1 MGESAELTG
10 GSPTQDNRHPP
21 APLSRKGVW
30 TIAVLVA
37 YFILVTAVI
46 AYERGI
52 MIQLVNR
59 LQQVHETDERLVAL
73 NMAVSRTVLSVNENY
88 FNPSTA
94 EAFKVLTLEV
104 EAILPGVRRLAPS
117 YPILRDD
124 IEALTQS
131 LNDFSNEGTRAAIA
145 DLRTTMHHL
154 VINLDTITTD
164 AHTQK
169 QETLERYQTTFNRV
183 TLEWSA
189 FGIVF
194 IAILSGVILFFF
206 RALTRDIERIHHRA
220 VEIVRGYRGD
230 PLEHTRADELGALMD
245 ALNQMQQELRQH
257 ESRMEIVRQQ
267 QFHKEKMAAI
277 GSLAA
282 AVAHEINNPLS
293 AIVGI
298 AETMDAECKAQECD
312 NYGSV
317 CHPEM
322 ILDQTRRVMQI
333 TRQISEFSVPQS
345 QDPELLDI
353 NGLVRSTCNFV
364 KFDRRVRLIDLR
376 LALGDNLPAIFVTA
390 DHLVQSILNLLIN
403 AADAMQGK
411 AGDSP
416 RIEVMTSLQNGR
428 VLIEIS
434 DNGCGI
440 APSDLPLVFNEH
452 FTTKG
457 PGRGSGLGL
466 ALSRSLI
473 RDAGGDISIDSTP
486 GVGTTVTVTL
496 PIPSLGGSAAGT

>member
-1 MGESAELTG
+1 MGESSNAVENPL
-10 GSPTQDNRHPP
+10 PKDHRHIP

-30 TIAVLVA
+30 TIVVLVA
-37 YFILVTAVI
+37 YFILITAVI

-52 MIQLVNR
+52 MIELVNR

-73 NMAVSRTVLSVNENY
+73 NMSVSRTVLSVNENY
-88 FNPSTA
+88 FNPSTTD
-94 EAFKVLTLEV
+94 AFKVLTLEV
-104 EAILPGVRRLAPS
+104 EAILPGVRRLAAS

-164 AHTQK
+164 AHAQK
-169 QETLERYQTTFNRV
+169 QETLERYQATFNRV
-183 TLEWSA
+183 TLEWSV

-194 IAILSGVILFFF
+194 IAILSGLILFFF
-206 RALTRDIERIHHRA
+206 RALTRDIERIHRRA
-220 VEIVRGYRGD
+220 VEIVRGYRGV
-230 PLEHTRADELGALMD
+230 PLEHDRNDELGSLMD
-245 ALNQMQQELRQH
+245 AINQMQQELRQH
-257 ESRMEIVRQQ
+257 ESQLEITRQQ

-298 AETMDAECKAQECD
+298 AEAMDMECKAKECD
-312 NYGSV
+312 NYGNA
-317 CHPEM
+317 CHPGM
-322 ILDQTRRVMQI
+322 ILDQTKRVMQI

-364 KFDRRVRLIDLR
+364 KFDRRVRLVDLR

-411 AGDSP
+411 TGDRP
-416 RIEVMTSLQNGR
+416 RIEVGTSLKDDR

-440 APSDLPLVFNEH
+440 APDDLPLVFNEH

-473 RDAGGDISIDSTP
+473 REAGGDILIASTL
-486 GVGTTVTVTL
+486 GIGSTVTVVL
-496 PIPSLGGSAAGT
+496 PIPSLGGSTANT